1 MTDRERELLTEVAR
15 LRQLVEE
22 KDALILELRVDSAA
36 LATDYNSLRIES
48 FKEQASGRRLIA
60 MLVRRIGQGEVVH
73 FYDKDFLEIGDYEL
87 TASDEITVA
96 GRAIV
101 LRVRRKDA

>member
-15 LRQLVEE
+15 LR
-22 KDALILELRVDSAA
+22 ALADSLANDLSALRIDHFALDHEHAA
-36 LATDYNSLRIES
+36 LVAERA
-48 FKEQASGRRLIA
+48 KEVASGRRLIA

-87 TASDEITVA
+87 SAADEMTPL
-96 GRAIV
+96 GRAIT
-101 LRVRRKDA
+101 LRVSKK